1 MFTPWAW
8 YAWQSIA
15 GGGLLALFVGAGVVV
30 TTDEEVA
37 VILVAFASW
46 TTTESSVVNKSVNS
60 ESSESVTSSCNTGTP
75 LLAAV
80 IVTGA
85 ALGTMDGAM
94 DGAFVNTIVG
104 GSLVVNIRTNTAIP
118 TKNAN
123 MPRTTIAMARRLRV

>member
-15 GGGLLALFVGAGVVV
+15 GGGLLPLFVGAGVVV

-37 VILVAFASW
+37 VILVAFVSW

-60 ESSESVTSSCNTGTP
+60 ESSESAKSSCNTGTP
-75 LLAAV
+75 SLAAV
-80 IVTGA
+80 IVTTA
-85 ALGTMDGAM
+85 ALGTVDGAM